1 MKRIVVS
8 ANYALALIEGE
19 NVVTLTEE
27 EFREVIKTYNQT
39 LTKEQLRKLEETR
52 IQETGILTELELN

>member
-8 ANYALALIEGE
+8 ANHALALIEGE

-52 IQETGILTELELN
+52 IQKTGILTELELN